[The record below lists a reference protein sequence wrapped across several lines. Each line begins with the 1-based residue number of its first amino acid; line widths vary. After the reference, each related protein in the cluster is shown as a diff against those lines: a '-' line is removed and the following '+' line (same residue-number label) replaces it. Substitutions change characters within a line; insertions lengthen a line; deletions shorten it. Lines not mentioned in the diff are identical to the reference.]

1 MLSFSFPNPMFPMN
15 DLPYFEWNKKQPSH
29 TEQISCPPNDSIW
42 ALPKNPSTTLGFLG
56 SGGHTNSLTPMTAER
71 LKCAQHAQP
80 WISSIIQWA
89 SKIAIRYI
97 HYLPS
102 KVNYKWK
109 QSNTYHIE
117 LFSYAIDFKMYTLYF
132 LEAKRMIELKPWN
145 LIFKAYFW
153 PPPKGKY

>member
-1 MLSFSFPNPMFPMN
+1 MLVTLSNSFEISKLNLNYDYNLFPALEWLKPKENSLTLVHVESEILSSFSFPNPMFPMN
-15 DLPYFEWNKKQPSH
+15 NLPYFEWNQKQPSH

-97 HYLPS
+97 HSLPA
-102 KVNYKWK
+102 KVNWTWK
-109 QSNTYHIE
+109 
-117 LFSYAIDFKMYTLYF
+117 
-132 LEAKRMIELKPWN
+132 
-145 LIFKAYFW
+145 
-153 PPPKGKY
+153 

>member
-1 MLSFSFPNPMFPMN
+1 MITIFPALERLKPKENSLTLVHGEFKILSSFSFSNPIFPMN
-15 DLPYFEWNKKQPSH
+15 DLSYFEWNKKQPSH

-97 HYLPS
+97 HYLPA
-102 KVNYKWK
+102 KVNCKWK
-109 QSNTYHIE
+109 
-117 LFSYAIDFKMYTLYF
+117 
-132 LEAKRMIELKPWN
+132 
-145 LIFKAYFW
+145 
-153 PPPKGKY
+153 

>member
-1 MLSFSFPNPMFPMN
+1 MLMTLFSPSFKIQINLNFHSFKLWLQFFPALEWLKPKENSLTLVHVESEILSSFSFPNPLFPMN

-56 SGGHTNSLTPMTAER
+56 SGGHTNLLTPMTAER

-89 SKIAIRYI
+89 SKIAMRYI
-97 HYLPS
+97 HYLPA
-102 KVNYKWK
+102 KVNCKWK
-109 QSNTYHIE
+109 
-117 LFSYAIDFKMYTLYF
+117 
-132 LEAKRMIELKPWN
+132 
-145 LIFKAYFW
+145 
-153 PPPKGKY
+153 